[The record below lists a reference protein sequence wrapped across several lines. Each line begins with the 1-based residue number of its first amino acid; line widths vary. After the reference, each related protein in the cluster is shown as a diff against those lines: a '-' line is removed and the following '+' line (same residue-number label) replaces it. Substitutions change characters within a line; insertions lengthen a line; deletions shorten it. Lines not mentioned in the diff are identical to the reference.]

1 MVTLLVQSLTKLKNG
16 PKVGTRPCKFCQ
28 ALLGLITP
36 AVNGEGGG
44 RGEVVMRFSLLKAAE
59 RVAPGFNNKEGR
71 RGSLR
76 VGSEAILLPA
86 SLVVLCLYSFP
97 AKPRKGCIFLG
108 GSLPGCCYL
117 AKIEQF
123 CPIRLSHRVSHF
135 PG

>member
-1 MVTLLVQSLTKLKNG
+1 MQSLTKLKNG

-86 SLVVLCLYSFP
+86 SLVVLCLCSFP
-97 AKPRKGCIFLG
+97 AKPRKGCIFWVAL
-108 GSLPGCCYL
+108 YL
-117 AKIEQF
+117 AAAIW
-123 CPIRLSHRVSHF
+123 PRLSNSV
-135 PG
+135 P